1 LVKKLNKL
9 IYAVSS
15 PKDHFNSAKLKK

>member
-1 LVKKLNKL
+1 LVNKLNKH

-15 PKDHFNSAKLKK
+15 PKDHFNLAKLKK